1 MTPQEI
7 VTQLRKIAS
16 YSTSKKDVCTQAA
29 DLIEELTITV
39 GVYKGK
45 RREFYL
51 KGHENGVT
59 FVQKTLE
66 QALDRENNKV
76 PKTGFKLSERG
87 RANEKIL

>member
-1 MTPQEI
+1 MTSTEI
-7 VTQLRKIAS
+7 VKELRNIAS
-16 YSTSKKDVCTQAA
+16 YSTSKKEVCTQAA

-45 RREFYL
+45 SREFYL
-51 KGHENGVT
+51 KGHEDGVT

-76 PKTGFKLSERG
+76 PKTGFKLSEK
-87 RANEKIL
+87 EVYK